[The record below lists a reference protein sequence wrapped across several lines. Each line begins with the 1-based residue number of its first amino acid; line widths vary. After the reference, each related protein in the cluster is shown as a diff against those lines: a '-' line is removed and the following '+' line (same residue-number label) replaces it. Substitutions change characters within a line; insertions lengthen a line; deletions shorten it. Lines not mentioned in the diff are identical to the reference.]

1 MKFDLIFFFN
11 NVEVSLRTLTL
22 SSTQRRVFAYVKTLL
37 DKVTPYEFG
46 NNYCEDT
53 AEEENTVTN
62 NESKVNLVPM
72 FF

>member
-22 SSTQRRVFAYVKTLL
+22 SSTQRRVFTYVKTLL